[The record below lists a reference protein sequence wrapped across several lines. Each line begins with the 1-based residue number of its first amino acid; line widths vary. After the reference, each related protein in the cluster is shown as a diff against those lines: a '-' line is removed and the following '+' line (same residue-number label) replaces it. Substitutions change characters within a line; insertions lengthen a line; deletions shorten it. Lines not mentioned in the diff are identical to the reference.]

1 MSRQVWKGTPML
13 APVSPVL
20 VSCGTM
26 ENPNLITIGWVGI
39 INTQP
44 PRLSISVRPE
54 RFSHGLIKESGEFA
68 VNLPTE
74 TLIRAVDWCGVKSGR
89 DVDKFAAMG
98 LHTEQASQISAPLLA
113 ESPVCMECRVFD
125 CIPLGSHDMFL
136 ADILAVNVRDD
147 LVDEAGKL
155 HLGRAHLLGY
165 AHGEYYGLGR
175 RVGSFGCSVRK
186 KKPAPARKK
195 R

>member
-26 ENPNLITIGWVGI
+26 EKPNLITIGWVGI

-68 VNLPTE
+68 VNLPTGA
-74 TLIRAVDWCGVKSGR
+74 LIRAVDCLDRLYGVEK
-89 DVDKFAAMG
+89 VAI
-98 LHTEQASQISAPLLA
+98 TI
-113 ESPVCMECRVFD
+113 
-125 CIPLGSHDMFL
+125 I
-136 ADILAVNVRDD
+136 
-147 LVDEAGKL
+147 
-155 HLGRAHLLGY
+155 
-165 AHGEYYGLGR
+165 R
-175 RVGSFGCSVRK
+175 RVADPGDYHRASPTLCRSTRL
-186 KKPAPARKK
+186 PPIR
-195 R
+195 RWT